1 MSHSIYLQADAAGNV
16 KYPTAVYLID
26 LMDNF
31 VTIFFS
37 AEFITRFL
45 ICPRNDESA
54 NNNNLTVEVTSQV
67 PFSFHQQAL
76 FRKLKFMKNSMNIV
90 DLLSI
95 TPFYV
100 SLLLGME

>member
-1 MSHSIYLQADAAGNV
+1 MSHSINLQADAAGNV

-54 NNNNLTVEVTSQV
+54 KIIIILRLKLLPKFRLVFINKR
-67 PFSFHQQAL
+67 FSG
-76 FRKLKFMKNSMNIV
+76 N
-90 DLLSI
+90 
-95 TPFYV
+95 
-100 SLLLGME
+100 

>member
-1 MSHSIYLQADAAGNV
+1 MSHSIYLQPDAAGNV

-54 NNNNLTVEVTSQV
+54 NNNNLINEMQYS
-67 PFSFHQQAL
+67 
-76 FRKLKFMKNSMNIV
+76 R
-90 DLLSI
+90 
-95 TPFYV
+95 
-100 SLLLGME
+100 

>member
-1 MSHSIYLQADAAGNV
+1 MSHSIYLQPDAAGNV

-45 ICPRNDESA
+45 ICPRNDESE
-54 NNNNLTVEVTSQV
+54 N
-67 PFSFHQQAL
+67 
-76 FRKLKFMKNSMNIV
+76 KIK
-90 DLLSI
+90 
-95 TPFYV
+95 
-100 SLLLGME
+100 